1 MVKQFTR
8 EGVTFWSGTSKKFN
22 RLVSAG
28 ELVKDRIYFVGDSD
42 NDADGFSNSETVNIY
57 VAVSNIR
64 YVRFGDM
71 DKTEGSAVIK
81 QYQTSSQ
88 FPETGR
94 TGVIYIASDTGS
106 VYYWNGSAYS
116 VIGGYS
122 AGDGISIDGNE
133 ISNTHTHLTSEEID
147 EICV

>member
-42 NDADGFSNSETVNIY
+42 NDADGFSNSERGNIY

-71 DKTEGSAVIK
+71 TKTDGSAVIK
-81 QYQTSSQ
+81 QYPTSSQ

-94 TGVIYIASDTGS
+94 TGVIYIASDTGA
-106 VYYWNGSAYS
+106 VYRWNGSAYS
-116 VIGGYS
+116 VIGGYT
-122 AGDGISIDGNE
+122 AGDGIEIDGSV
-133 ISNTHTHLTSEEID
+133 ISNMHTHLTSEEID